1 MSSDAI
7 AATGRAGPEH
17 AAVTEIRAWWRS
29 VHPPPSVGKR
39 LEPVYF
45 VVITIAILGPF
56 VYGTASSAVADVAT
70 PLAVSQWAPALA
82 VVALLALVRWGAV
95 QGPVVFSV
103 PDVAQ
108 LLGAPLPRS
117 DLALRPLLRSLL
129 IGVGGGAVA
138 AAIALVGIAG
148 HHRGLPA
155 ARGAGFGVAVVA
167 VALLGVAGASL
178 VQGSA
183 RIDRATRL
191 ATWPVFAVAIALVL
205 ISSSS
210 AGARNVVLWSGP
222 WGWAIQPVLASQSHW
237 PLAVVLL
244 AALTAAAVAIAV
256 RRRGACSTERHM
268 LRAQARSGAI
278 ASLYSM
284 NARFVGRS
292 LAAVGR
298 RPGSTRGVSLRRPR
312 HPRLAIAWR
321 DGVAALGTPQR
332 LGEAL
337 VLTLGGALVCLL
349 NADHPAA
356 VAGGAL
362 AIYLGASRLL
372 EPLRSETDTPDR
384 VRVLLRDSMG
394 QVLAKHA
401 FVPTVLAFAAA
412 LLAVAGV
419 AVAGALPSHG
429 GTVAALLVLATIPI
443 ALCAALSSRR
453 GGQLSDSVMSFA
465 ATDQSGFGGIIV
477 IAWIMAF
484 PALAVALGT
493 LAVAVP
499 AAHGTKAVPQLAIGL
514 AIAAF
519 ALVRGLRWERFAP

>member
-7 AATGRAGPEH
+7 VTAGRAG
-17 AAVTEIRAWWRS
+17 ADRDAVTEIRAWWRS
-29 VHPPPSVGKR
+29 VHPPASLGKR

-45 VVITIAILGPF
+45 VGITIAILGPF
-56 VYGTASSAVADVAT
+56 VYGTASSALADVAAQR
-70 PLAVSQWAPALA
+70 AVAQWGPAIVL
-82 VVALLALVRWGAV
+82 VALLALARWGAV

-103 PDVAQ
+103 PDVAH
-108 LLGAPLPRS
+108 LLGAPLRRA

-129 IGVGGGAVA
+129 IAVA
-138 AAIALVGIAG
+138 GGVVVGAIALVGVAG
-148 HHRGLPA
+148 HHRGLPV
-155 ARGAGFGVAVVA
+155 ARGVGFGVAVIA
-167 VALLGVAGASL
+167 VAMLGVAGASL
-178 VQGSA
+178 VEGSP
-183 RIDRATRL
+183 RIDRATRV
-191 ATWPVFAVAIALVL
+191 ATWPIVALAIALVVVSG
-205 ISSSS
+205 SSDS
-210 AGARNVVLWSGP
+210 ARDVVLWSGP
-222 WGWAIQPVLASQSHW
+222 WGWAIQPVLASQDHW
-237 PLAVVLL
+237 PLAVALL
-244 AALTAAAVAIAV
+244 SALTAAALVIAL

-298 RPGSTRGVSLRRPR
+298 RPGSTRGIALRPPRRPG
-312 HPRLAIAWR
+312 LAIAWR
-321 DGVAALGTPQR
+321 DAVAALGTPQR

-337 VLTLGGALVCLL
+337 VLTLGGAIVCLL

-384 VRVLLRDSMG
+384 VRVLLREPMG
-394 QVLAKHA
+394 QVLAQHA
-401 FVPTVLAFAAA
+401 LVPAVLAFSAA
-412 LLAVAGV
+412 LVAVAGV
-419 AVAGALPSHG
+419 AAAGALPSHG
-429 GTVAALLVLATIPI
+429 GTVAALLILATIPI

-465 ATDQSGFGGIIV
+465 ATDQSGFGGILIV
-477 IAWIMAF
+477 AWIMAF
-484 PALAVALGT
+484 PVLAVALGT

-514 AIAAF
+514 LIAAF
-519 ALVRGLRWERFAP
+519 ALDRGLRWERFAP